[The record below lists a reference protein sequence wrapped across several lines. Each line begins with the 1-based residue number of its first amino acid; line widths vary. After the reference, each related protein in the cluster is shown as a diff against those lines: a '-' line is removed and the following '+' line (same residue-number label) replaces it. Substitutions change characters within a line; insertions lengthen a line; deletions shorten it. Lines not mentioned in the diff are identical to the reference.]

1 MQDIGL
7 TPRPENSQILD
18 INIVEGDLQII
29 NEIDALVQKIII
41 KLKFFFAEWYLDT
54 TKGIK
59 YYESILVK
67 NPDINLIENIFK
79 AAIIEEDEI
88 TRIVEFKTDY
98 DVVNRLLSI
107 DFIADSIYGEINLE
121 EEFTL

>member
-7 TPRPENSQILD
+7 TPRPENEQILD

-98 DVVNRLLSI
+98 DVVNRLLTV
-107 DFIADSIYGEINLE
+107 DFIVDSIYGEVNLE